1 MMNSKMKFRPLLTA
15 VSLAVAMG
23 AAQADERESL
33 ETLKQTTLNLIDA
46 LVQSGA
52 LTREKADALIAE
64 AHRNATQTSTAQTA
78 GAPEKKDAT
87 PDGRPVQR
95 VPYISE
101 AARAQIRN
109 EIKEEVVSQARL
121 EKWGVPNAP
130 SWTDR
135 IRIDGDFRFRYQA
148 ERADKGNTDAQTY
161 VNAEVSNNGRITR
174 APDFSTSVLNSS
186 SVPIAANSTTDDRG
200 RERIRMRL
208 GVTAK
213 VSDEVGVGVRLA
225 TGNATERVSTNQTL
239 GQNFNKYQLFVD
251 RAFVKADPTEWLS
264 IRAGRIPNPWFS
276 TDMIWSENLN
286 FEGVSSTASW
296 MSEDRTWGPFAT
308 VGWFP
313 IKESTVG
320 LRGRKTLAGLQVGS
334 LFQASDRSK
343 FKLGLA
349 YYRYHNI
356 EGASDPGLADDGA
369 GNIVAVNPNL
379 VGMYEYPSGL
389 RQKGNT
395 VFETAPYDST
405 GRTLPY
411 WGLAYEFAPLAL
423 TASAEFTH
431 FSPYSLMVSAEYVY
445 NTAFDVGSFRQRA
458 GSAFASVDP
467 GGKRDGYQLR
477 LTFGAADVSEYG
489 DWQVSTTYR
498 HLGSDAVLDAFNDSD
513 MGLGGTNLKG
523 YILGFN
529 FGLSHN
535 TALAA
540 RYLSS
545 KTIDP
550 TLNSLATSSFG
561 VNVLQVDL
569 NVRF

>member
-200 RERIRMRL
+200 R
-208 GVTAK
+208 
-213 VSDEVGVGVRLA
+213 
-225 TGNATERVSTNQTL
+225 
-239 GQNFNKYQLFVD
+239 
-251 RAFVKADPTEWLS
+251 
-264 IRAGRIPNPWFS
+264 
-276 TDMIWSENLN
+276 
-286 FEGVSSTASW
+286 
-296 MSEDRTWGPFAT
+296 
-308 VGWFP
+308 
-313 IKESTVG
+313 
-320 LRGRKTLAGLQVGS
+320 
-334 LFQASDRSK
+334 
-343 FKLGLA
+343 
-349 YYRYHNI
+349 
-356 EGASDPGLADDGA
+356 
-369 GNIVAVNPNL
+369 
-379 VGMYEYPSGL
+379 
-389 RQKGNT
+389 
-395 VFETAPYDST
+395 
-405 GRTLPY
+405 
-411 WGLAYEFAPLAL
+411 
-423 TASAEFTH
+423 
-431 FSPYSLMVSAEYVY
+431 
-445 NTAFDVGSFRQRA
+445 
-458 GSAFASVDP
+458 
-467 GGKRDGYQLR
+467 
-477 LTFGAADVSEYG
+477 
-489 DWQVSTTYR
+489 
-498 HLGSDAVLDAFNDSD
+498 
-513 MGLGGTNLKG
+513 
-523 YILGFN
+523 
-529 FGLSHN
+529 
-535 TALAA
+535 
-540 RYLSS
+540 
-545 KTIDP
+545 
-550 TLNSLATSSFG
+550 
-561 VNVLQVDL
+561 
-569 NVRF
+569 